1 MNNLAVL
8 FSVPALIK
16 ILLMFAALLFLN
28 RLFPL
33 YVCLPVISL
42 VLGLWTELSLYSV
55 LGIMAQEILSLPVL
69 ILSSAISLIVVF
81 SDLLRRSGRLDS
93 IVSSVKAVSPSP
105 GVTLVLLPALIGL
118 LPMPG
123 GALFSAPMVDT
134 ALGKARVKPELK
146 LMINYW
152 FRHVM
157 EFLWPLYPGFIL
169 AVSIFGISTW
179 QFVVSEIPATI
190 GALLAGVLF
199 ILPAVRVD
207 GLGAGRFSPGG
218 LLDFGSAFFPIA
230 AVVGL
235 MFVLQVCVDAG
246 TRYWEISVQLPQQLS
261 MAGALVAGIVY
272 IAAADAMKWQ
282 DVKSALLNPGI
293 VSIILMVFSIMAF
306 KALLTESGTI
316 DKMRLELQAYKI
328 PEIAVII
335 LLPLIAGLVTG
346 LAVGFVGS
354 SLPLVATLFPVGENI
369 LPYAILAYGF
379 GIVGMMISPVHLCFL
394 VTQEYFQTNAWDSYI
409 FLWKPVLFMTGWI
422 VLIFILY
429 KVVF

>member
-1 MNNLAVL
+1 MIDIAFL
-8 FSVPALIK
+8 FSLPALLK
-16 ILLMFAALLFLN
+16 ILLTFAALLALN

-33 YVCLPVISL
+33 YVCLPVISIM
-42 VLGLWTELSLYSV
+42 LGLWTKLSLYAV
-55 LGIMAQEILSLPVL
+55 LSIMAQEILSLPVL
-69 ILSSAISLIVVF
+69 ILSLAISLIVVF

-93 IVSSVKAVSPSP
+93 IVSSVKAISPTP
-105 GVTLVLLPALIGL
+105 GVTLVVLPALIGL

-123 GALFSAPMVDT
+123 GALFSAPMVET

-146 LMINYW
+146 LIVNYW
-152 FRHVM
+152 FRHVL

-179 QFVVSEIPATI
+179 QFVVSEVPATF

-199 ILPAVRVD
+199 ILPALQVD
-207 GLGAGRFSPGG
+207 GFGTGRFSSRG
-218 LLDFGSAFFPIA
+218 LLDFGVAFFPIA

-235 MFVLQVCVDAG
+235 MFILQAGVDAG
-246 TRYWEISVQLPQQLS
+246 TKYWEISVHLPQQLS
-261 MAGALVAGIVY
+261 MAGALAAGIMYVV
-272 IAAADAMKWQ
+272 AANAMKRE
-282 DVKSALLNPGI
+282 DVKGALLNPGI

-306 KALLTESGTI
+306 KGVLTESGTI
-316 DKMRLELQAYKI
+316 DKMRVELQAYRI

-346 LAVGFVGS
+346 LALGFVGS
-354 SLPLVATLFPVGENI
+354 SLPLVATLFPAGESI

-379 GIVGMMISPVHLCFL
+379 GIVGMMLSPVHLCFL
-394 VTQEYFQTNAWDSYI
+394 VTQEYFQTNAWDSYT
-409 FLWKPVLFMTGWI
+409 FLWKPVLFIIGWI

-429 KVVF
+429 KVVI